1 MYKFWIVLMA
11 TAGAMAATPV
21 LSATMSKDAHKAA
34 LQRIDDAFKSDKE
47 QCKPLKANSK
57 DICIAEAKARRKIA
71 KADQEANY
79 LGTVKARTAARVAR
93 ADAEYLVA
101 KEKCDDLA
109 GNGKDVCLKEAKA
122 ALVSAKADAKAD
134 RKVSK
139 ARRDADKVSTE
150 ARRDAS
156 EDKRD
161 AEYRVAVERCDAY
174 SGNAKSRCV
183 KDARLRFGKT

>member
-1 MYKFWIVLMA
+1 MSRLLIVLMA

-21 LSATMSKDAHKAA
+21 LPATMSKDAHQAA
-34 LQRIDDAFKSDKE
+34 LQRIDATYASDKA

-79 LGTVKARTAARVAR
+79 LGTAKARTAAWVAR

-122 ALVSAKADAKAD
+122 ARVSANADAKAD
-134 RKVSK
+134 RKVSEAHRK
-139 ARRDADKVSTE
+139 ADKVSTE

-161 AEYRVAVERCDAY
+161 AEYRVAVERCDAF
-174 SGNAKSRCV
+174 SGDAKSRCV
-183 KDARLRFGKT
+183 KDAKLRFGKS